1 MARKQ
6 TKNTETKPPT
16 FCITAPGALSVM
28 LVGDFTHWQ
37 DKRISMEHLHRN
49 GTRVALLRPPRAV
62 IVAQRESDAVIQTP
76 IKIKHSST
84 APALASCSDT

>member
-16 FCITAPGALSVM
+16 FCITAPEALSVM

-49 GTRVALLRPPRAV
+49 GTRIALLRPPRAV
-62 IVAQRESDAVIQTP
+62 IIAQRESDAVIQTP
-76 IKIKHSST
+76 IKNK
-84 APALASCSDT
+84 AQQNGAGLGVLL